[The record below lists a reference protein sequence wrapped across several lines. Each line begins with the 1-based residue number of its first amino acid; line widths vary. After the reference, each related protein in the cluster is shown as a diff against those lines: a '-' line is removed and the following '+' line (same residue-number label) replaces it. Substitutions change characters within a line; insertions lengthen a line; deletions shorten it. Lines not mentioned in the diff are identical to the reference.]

1 MDVTSNAPLNS
12 PQPAA
17 QSPSS
22 PAFAA
27 GGVAPVQGAPDSIVT
42 PAVSA
47 TDANAREDDALRRP
61 SNRERDAAVAS
72 LQSLEVAGLSTRIE
86 FDPANEQVFLEILQ
100 PRTEEVIQRI
110 PSEALVEFLDQQ
122 FEQVAA
128 AGAGVDPVDTS
139 A

>member
-1 MDVTSNAPLNS
+1 MDVAPNNPLSS
-12 PQPAA
+12 PQPGA
-17 QSPSS
+17 QSASS

-27 GGVAPVQGAPDSIVT
+27 GGVAPVQGAPDSVVT
-42 PAVSA
+42 PTVSA

-72 LQSLEVAGLSTRIE
+72 LQSLELAGLSTRIG
-86 FDPANEQVFLEILQ
+86 FDPENEQVFLEILQ
-100 PRTEEVIQRI
+100 PSTEEVIQRI

-122 FEQVAA
+122 FDQLVA
-128 AGAGVDPVDTS
+128 AGAGVEPVDTS